1 MTLRQNRQAQDDP
14 VTGRIDRYNRT
25 QEDRGKQNP
34 YTKRTLTQDR
44 QVEKDPQTE
53 FTGRKRP
60 LDRRQVTGP
69 KRTIRLS

>member
-34 YTKRTLTQDR
+34 YTNR
-44 QVEKDPQTE
+44 QVQQDPQA
-53 FTGRKRP
+53 
-60 LDRRQVTGP
+60 
-69 KRTIRLS
+69 